1 MHKAVVFW
9 GLCAVLVFVPL
20 PLGSVDEWAI
30 FVFEAAVLAL
40 FLVYLG
46 GELLA
51 RKKTR
56 GARGETGEAGKTRFS
71 GPPETGFRARG
82 EEWDGYGAGG
92 GSRAVA
98 LPRAVKVLLAV
109 FFAASIIQILP
120 LPPGMV
126 KVLSPRTAALYQGM
140 ARDGL
145 AGWDARSWWTLSLSP
160 LLSAGELV
168 LLLCYGLFGFLTLRT
183 VRTRRRIEIF
193 VLVII
198 ASALFQAFYGM
209 AETFSGSEKIFGYQK
224 KYNIGS
230 VTGTYVNRNHFAGF
244 MEMAFP
250 LSLGYLLAKGK
261 YFLMEKGLSWRRKI
275 LWFGQEGL
283 QWSLLF
289 GLGTVFIGVALV
301 FSKSRS
307 GVMIF
312 LVTVILAAAAFGN
325 WRELSD
331 RADERRRRRGILR
344 LVAAVVLAAVLWLG
358 IGPII
363 ERFGEMDIS
372 KEARRTF
379 MANTFEMAR
388 EFPWAGTGKGSFVYA
403 YAMYKKV
410 DTGTM
415 LSYAHNDYLEI
426 AAENGFVA
434 GLCLIAAGIWL
445 VVFLAG
451 RWRKRRN
458 NFAKGIGLGAI
469 LGILA
474 LFIHGFTDFNFQIPA
489 NAVYFVGLCALA
501 LNLVVKRGQEEEG
514 GGGREKAGEDGRM
527 SVAGETAKREGIG
540 KGPAGG
546 GGAARAPGL
555 ELWKAMM
562 GGGLAIALL
571 AFAAGEFLGFH
582 YLGLYQDAR
591 AEARSVQSAFPELEG
606 LMKKATGYSGNPE
619 LRKELARLYVEMARA
634 QNESGQTEKRDAS
647 CDLAVANYTAVLE
660 RNPIDSFAHYEMG
673 MTYLLYNYPM
683 TTYADKAK
691 LYFRKALELNP
702 SDQFLNL
709 NILFFYLT
717 SWDGLAG
724 EDKEY
729 VGGRLRRI
737 RAADPAFMP
746 QLEER
751 WKQQFGSTARLD
763 RILIGVGPT

>member
-1 MHKAVVFW
+1 
-9 GLCAVLVFVPL
+9 
-20 PLGSVDEWAI
+20 
-30 FVFEAAVLAL
+30 
-40 FLVYLG
+40 
-46 GELLA
+46 
-51 RKKTR
+51 
-56 GARGETGEAGKTRFS
+56 
-71 GPPETGFRARG
+71 
-82 EEWDGYGAGG
+82 
-92 GSRAVA
+92 
-98 LPRAVKVLLAV
+98 
-109 FFAASIIQILP
+109 
-120 LPPGMV
+120 
-126 KVLSPRTAALYQGM
+126 
-140 ARDGL
+140 
-145 AGWDARSWWTLSLSP
+145 
-160 LLSAGELV
+160 
-168 LLLCYGLFGFLTLRT
+168 LFGFLTLRT

-250 LSLGYLLAKGK
+250 LSLGYLLAKAK

-283 QWSLLF
+283 QWSILF
-289 GLGTVFIGVALV
+289 GLGTVFIGVALI

-312 LVTVILAAAAFGN
+312 LLTVILAAAAFGS

-379 MANTFEMAR
+379 MTNTFEMAR
-388 EFPWAGTGKGSFVYA
+388 EFPWAGTGKGNFVYA

-410 DTGTM
+410 DIGTM

-434 GLCLIAAGIWL
+434 GVCLISAGFWL
-445 VVFLAG
+445 LVFLAG
-451 RWRKRRN
+451 HWRKRRN

-474 LFIHGFTDFNFQIPA
+474 LIIHGFTDFNFQIPA
-489 NAVYFVGLCALA
+489 NAVYFVGFCALA

-514 GGGREKAGEDGRM
+514 GGGREKAGEDGR
-527 SVAGETAKREGIG
+527 AT
-540 KGPAGG
+540 
-546 GGAARAPGL
+546 GL
-555 ELWKAMM
+555 ELWKALV
-562 GGGLAIALL
+562 GAVLAIALL

-606 LMKKATGYSGNPE
+606 LMKTATGYSGNPE
-619 LRKELARLYVEMARA
+619 LRKELARLYIEMARA
-634 QNESGQTEKRDAS
+634 QNESGQAEKRDAS
-647 CDLAVANYTAVLE
+647 CDLAVANYAAVLG

-717 SWDGLAG
+717 SWDGLTG

-729 VGGRLRRI
+729 VAGRLRRI